1 MKRQHAY
8 NVYLGLS
15 SLETS
20 SIFKKE
26 IFIIL
31 ITSVR
36 GLQNLRTRKISSI
49 FFSIYHPGT
58 FIFFLNS
65 NTIFITR
72 VTKTLNPE
80 DLQQIFQCYHQGT
93 FMLFAIQNPRRLFIF
108 FFSNYIES
116 WQSRRGVLKQ
126 KSWNSFIINS
136 AIIYKYWKKIMS
148 ILWRSLAVN
157 FLIT

>member
-58 FIFFLNS
+58 FIFFKNHILFSSRGLQKLWTRKIS
-65 NTIFITR
+65 NKFFNVIIR
-72 VTKTLNPE
+72 VLLCC
-80 DLQQIFQCYHQGT
+80 LQYKIPVDFS
-93 FMLFAIQNPRRLFIF
+93 F

-136 AIIYKYWKKIMS
+136 AIIYKYW
-148 ILWRSLAVN
+148 
-157 FLIT
+157 